1 MIAACEPV
9 ARVRPSTTP
18 AATPAATPAPRLPM
32 IEIDGV
38 SHRFADRLV
47 LDRLD
52 LRLTERRIAVIGGN
66 GSGKSTFVRLL
77 NGLLLPSEGRV
88 RVFGLD
94 TRAASRQVRRLV
106 GFVFQNPDHQIV
118 LPTVEEDLAFGL
130 SNLKLPKPEIARRV
144 DDALDRYGLTALRS
158 RSAHLLSGGEKQLL
172 AIAAVTVMQPRLIVF
187 DEPTTL
193 LDRANTRRIAAVI
206 AQQAEP
212 AIVVSHDLDLIAAF
226 DRVLVFAAGRIVA
239 DDAPG
244 PAIARY
250 LEASA

>member
-1 MIAACEPV
+1 
-9 ARVRPSTTP
+9 
-18 AATPAATPAPRLPM
+18 M

-38 SHRFADRLV
+38 SHRFADQVALAG
-47 LDRLD
+47 LD
-52 LRLTERRIAVIGGN
+52 LRLAERRIAVIGGN

-77 NGLLLPSEGRV
+77 NGLVVPSEGEV

-94 TRAASRQVRRLV
+94 TRRQAKQVRRLV

-118 LPTVEEDLAFGL
+118 LPTVEEDVGFGL
-130 SNLKLPKPEIARRV
+130 ANQKVPKAEIARRV
-144 DDALDRYGLTALRS
+144 DAALARFGLDALRT

-172 AIAAVTVMQPRLIVF
+172 AIASVVVMEPRLIVF

-193 LDRANTRRIAAVI
+193 LDLANTRRIADVI
-206 AQQAEP
+206 AALAEP
-212 AIVVSHDLDLIAAF
+212 AVVVSHDLGLIEDF
-226 DRVLVFAAGRIVA
+226 DRVLVFARGRLIA

-250 LEASA
+250 LAEVGR